1 LKLIVAIGVARRF
14 TKIKYK
20 FKGSVRMRSKKQGL
34 VSILLVLTL
43 LVGTTMSIQAAELWH
58 YWLTG
63 GEKAAMDALLD
74 AARELYPESEFTER
88 GIPGATAEVRRQLG
102 AAFMAGDPPEV
113 YQSAIGYDLKTYV
126 DADRLTPLDEVWEAI
141 NGDEIFDDG
150 LKSMVKF
157 DGHAYAIPLNT
168 HVISHFFYNKHIF
181 EELDLD
187 IPTDW
192 DEFNEVARILRENGI
207 EPVASSAG
215 AWGTYQ
221 YYASLLSVVGV
232 EGYLALGRGE
242 LAFTDPL
249 IRESFELYRD
259 TMVEAYMEGWAGYG
273 WAEAANE
280 MIQGNAAMYLNGDW
294 VVAHFTEAGLVEDVD
309 FGFFPAPGT
318 QDIVIIQ
325 VDALAAP
332 VGSPDPVGAKHLMEV
347 AGRIEGQAAFNA
359 HKGSVAANLDVS
371 PDIYGPV
378 LRGVY
383 DRIQHV
389 SESGTV
395 LPNLLFMLPPHLY
408 QELTR
413 QVEIYT
419 LDPSDST
426 LDSVL
431 NTLETIRQ
439 EILQEDAFVS
449 W

>member
-1 LKLIVAIGVARRF
+1 
-14 TKIKYK
+14 
-20 FKGSVRMRSKKQGL
+20 MRSRNQ
-34 VSILLVLTL
+34 LLVTL
-43 LVGTTMSIQAAELWH
+43 LLVVTMLVGTSISMQAAELWH

-74 AARELYPESEFTER
+74 AARELYPDTEFTER
-88 GIPGATAEVRRQLG
+88 GIPGATAEIRRQLG

-126 DADRLTPLDEVWEAI
+126 DAGRLTVLDDVWEAI
-141 NGDEIFDDG
+141 NGDQIFSEG

-168 HVISHFFYNKHIF
+168 HVISHMFYNKHVF
-181 EELDLD
+181 EELNLE
-187 IPTDW
+187 PPKDW
-192 DEFNEVARILRENGI
+192 DEFKEVCRILRENGI
-207 EPVASSAG
+207 EPVAAAAG
-215 AWGTYQ
+215 TWGTYQ
-221 YYASLLSVVGV
+221 WYAPLLTVVGV
-232 EGYLALGRGE
+232 DGYLALGRGE
-242 LAFTDPL
+242 IAFTDPR
-249 IRESFELYRD
+249 IREAFELYRD
-259 TMVEAYMEGWAGYG
+259 TMVAGYMEGWAGYG

-294 VVAHFTEAGLVEDVD
+294 VVAHFREAGLVEDVD

-318 QDIVIIQ
+318 QDVVIIQ

-332 VGSPDPVGAKHLMEV
+332 LGSADAEGAKRLMEV

-359 HKGSVAANLDVS
+359 NKGSVAANLNVS
-371 PDIYGPV
+371 PDIYGPI

-383 DRIQHV
+383 NRIQEV
-389 SESGTV
+389 SASGTV
-395 LPNLLFMLPPHLY
+395 LPNLLFMLPPHLW

-413 QVEIYT
+413 QVEIFT

-431 NTLETIRQ
+431 NTLETLRQ
-439 EILQEDAFVS
+439 EILEEDGFVS